1 MLISLSHL
9 VYFKLKHL
17 ALSGETSCIKETP
30 MVKEP
35 SLSGNST
42 VLLVSTQESQLMLV
56 ETMVLTKPK
65 TWNLTDG
72 TTSPIRRK
80 ELSLT
85 SSTMVKRL
93 LLMTL
98 VVYNGMTDLSL
109 LVEIPGTTVSQVLD
123 SITSKSITEPF
134 LRLKL
139 KEPLLV

>member
-1 MLISLSHL
+1 MPISLSHS
-9 VYFKLKHL
+9 VYFKLKDL
-17 ALSGETSCIKETP
+17 PLNGETSCIKETL
-30 MVKEP
+30 MDKEP

-65 TWNLTDG
+65 TWNSTDG

-98 VVYNGMTDLSL
+98 VVYTGMTDLSI

-134 LRLKL
+134 LNLKL